1 MRKILSDK
9 LFPMRAQVYYAV
21 LTDQG
26 NKEDPIATIKQY
38 EEHFFSTSK
47 LFKPV
52 FNNSLPQILT
62 RFFLCFIAEKA

>member
-47 LFKPV
+47 LFK
-52 FNNSLPQILT
+52 
-62 RFFLCFIAEKA
+62 